1 MNPLGIHALVWVDGW
16 SEAEC
21 ARALALTKETG
32 FDLIEIPLLDP
43 GTVDAVMTRR
53 LLEEHGLGASC
64 SLGLG
69 FDTDVSS
76 ADPATAAR
84 GEHLLEA
91 ALDVTAAIGASF
103 LGGVVY
109 SAMGKYGEAPTERGR
124 RHCVEAL
131 KRVAERAEAAGI
143 TLGVEPVN
151 RYESNLVNTAAQ
163 ALELIEEVG
172 AANLVVHLD
181 SYHMNIEEADPAEA
195 IRLCGGRLGYV
206 HLGESHRGYL
216 GTGTVDFPGFFRAL
230 AEVGY
235 AGPLTFES
243 FSTAVIS
250 ARFASAL
257 AIWREPWQDGRDLA
271 LNARQ
276 FAEAQLREAT
286 KA

>member
-1 MNPLGIHALVWVDGW
+1 VNPLGIHALVWVDGW

-21 ARALALTKETG
+21 SRALSLTKETG

-43 GTVDAVMTRR
+43 GTVDAMMTRR
-53 LLEEHGLGASC
+53 LLEKHGLGASC

-84 GEHLLEA
+84 GENLLEA
-91 ALDVTAAIGASF
+91 AVDVTAAIGASF

-109 SAMGKYGEAPTERGR
+109 SAMGKYGEAPTETGR

-131 KRVAERAEAAGI
+131 RRVAEQAEAKEI
-143 TLGVEPVN
+143 TIGVEPVN

-181 SYHMNIEEADPAEA
+181 SYHMNIEETDPAEA
-195 IRLCGGRLGYV
+195 IRLCGRRLGYV

-216 GTGTVDFPGFFRAL
+216 GTGTVDFPGLFRAL
-230 AEVGY
+230 AAAGY

-257 AIWREPWQDGRDLA
+257 AIWREPWQDGCNLA
-271 LNARQ
+271 LDARR
-276 FAEAQLREAT
+276 FVEAQLREAA